1 MALIYTCCREKM
13 AMYFGKHIA
22 KSVNMILFSQRISTT
37 FLLITRDDP
46 EKGLQYK
53 KHKKDKDY
61 PSDIYSN

>member
-1 MALIYTCCREKM
+1 M